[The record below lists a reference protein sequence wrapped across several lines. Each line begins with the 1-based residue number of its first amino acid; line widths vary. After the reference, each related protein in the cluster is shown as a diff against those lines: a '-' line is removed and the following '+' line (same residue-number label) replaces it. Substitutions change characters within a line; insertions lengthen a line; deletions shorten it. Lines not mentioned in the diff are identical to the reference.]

1 MFRTE
6 KWKHLISI
14 SVFENASFKTCSGAV
29 AGLTVHVHKTA
40 PAKTL
45 SEAAAASGLL
55 EWCLVSFSVPGNSL
69 ESASKQLI

>member
-6 KWKHLISI
+6 KWKYLISI
-14 SVFENASFKTCSGAV
+14 SVFENASYKTCSGAL
-29 AGLTVHVHKTA
+29 AGLTVHKTA
-40 PAKTL
+40 PAKTV